1 MQSLIFALNA
11 TLPIVILAVIGY
23 FLRRVGL
30 VDLSFSKKL
39 NKLVFRVFLPVM
51 LFLNVYSI
59 DASMNIGVGYIIYS
73 VIAILAVF
81 FVSLI
86 LIPIFVKKND
96 VRAVL
101 LQASFRSNF
110 ALVGLP
116 LAELLFGS
124 EGAAVAALLSAIS
137 IPLFNILAVLCFS
150 IFGEGEKPNF
160 KKIILGIIKNPLI
173 IAVFVVAVFLF
184 VKNLLI
190 GVGVNFR
197 LESVT
202 VIYKP
207 LTYLSSVATPLA
219 IITLGAQFEFSDM
232 REYKKPLIIMTVLRT
247 PVLPSLLLGVAYLL
261 GIFGGAHFAAFIALF
276 ATPIAVS
283 SVPMAQELGGNSR
296 LAGQLVISTTVLSG
310 LTIFLFTFILKLVG
324 VF

>member
-116 LAELLFGS
+116 LAELLS
-124 EGAAVAALLSAIS
+124 AARVRLL
-137 IPLFNILAVLCFS
+137 PLFSQQFRFRS
-150 IFGEGEKPNF
+150 
-160 KKIILGIIKNPLI
+160 LI
-173 IAVFVVAVFLF
+173 
-184 VKNLLI
+184 
-190 GVGVNFR
+190 
-197 LESVT
+197 
-202 VIYKP
+202 
-207 LTYLSSVATPLA
+207 
-219 IITLGAQFEFSDM
+219 
-232 REYKKPLIIMTVLRT
+232 
-247 PVLPSLLLGVAYLL
+247 SLLFFAFRYLVREKSL
-261 GIFGGAHFAAFIALF
+261 
-276 ATPIAVS
+276 
-283 SVPMAQELGGNSR
+283 
-296 LAGQLVISTTVLSG
+296 
-310 LTIFLFTFILKLVG
+310 ILRR
-324 VF
+324 